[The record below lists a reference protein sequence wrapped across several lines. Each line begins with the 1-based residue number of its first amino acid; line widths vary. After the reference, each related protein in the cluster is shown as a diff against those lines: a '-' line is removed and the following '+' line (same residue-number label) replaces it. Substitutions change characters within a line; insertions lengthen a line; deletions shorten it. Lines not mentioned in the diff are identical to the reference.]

1 MHSRYPRVFSPIE
14 LGPVEIPNRFYFS
27 PHGVALT
34 VGTQPSDDYASYNA
48 ERVKGGGCGLVI
60 SSLVVHPRGRFFQ
73 PPPCSARSRTRS
85 SSPREPCTA

>member
-34 VGTQPSDDYASYNA
+34 VGTQTIRP
-48 ERVKGGGCGLVI
+48 I
-60 SSLVVHPRGRFFQ
+60 W
-73 PPPCSARSRTRS
+73 SAMT
-85 SSPREPCTA
+85 